1 MSNQNPAPG
10 GLPLRALAMVLIAVA
25 IVFAGLGA
33 MSMSESQADSSASS
47 DSATSTT
54 AQAAATSAQPAAST
68 AHGTSSA
75 AAETTTT
82 TTAPT
87 TTTAAGVDKSIP
99 VRVLNN
105 STVAGLAAKTGAKLT
120 AGGWKVASTGNYATS
135 VLSKT
140 TVFYENSPHQQ
151 ATAEA
156 IASQL
161 GGIAEPRTAALAGSA
176 PGIIVIVTGG

>member
-1 MSNQNPAPG
+1 MA
-10 GLPLRALAMVLIAVA
+10 R
-25 IVFAGLGA
+25 GA
-33 MSMSESQADSSASS
+33 
-47 DSATSTT
+47 T
-54 AQAAATSAQPAAST
+54 A
-68 AHGTSSA
+68 
-75 AAETTTT
+75 
-82 TTAPT
+82 
-87 TTTAAGVDKSIP
+87 AAGVDKSIP

-105 STVAGLAAKTGAKLT
+105 STVAGLAAKTGATLT
-120 AGGWKVASTGNYATS
+120 ANGWKVNSTGNYATS

-156 IASQL
+156 IAGQL

>member
-1 MSNQNPAPG
+1 MSNQNPASG
-10 GLPLRALAMVLIAVA
+10 GLPLRALAMVLIALA

-33 MSMSESQADSSASS
+33 MSLSQADSTASS

-54 AQAAATSAQPAAST
+54 APATSAAPAAPVHS
-68 AHGTSSA
+68 TSSA
-75 AAETTTT
+75 AATETTTA
-82 TTAPT
+82 APT
-87 TTTAAGVDKSIP
+87 TTAAAGVDRSIP

-105 STVAGLAAKTGAKLT
+105 STVAGLAARTGAKLT
-120 AGGWKVASTGNYATS
+120 ASGWNVTGTGNYATGA
-135 VLSKT
+135 LART
-140 TVFYENSPHQQ
+140 TVFYENSTHQR

-161 GGIAEPRTAALAGSA
+161 GGIAEPRIATLSGSA

>member
-33 MSMSESQADSSASS
+33 MSLTQSQADSSASS
-47 DSATSTT
+47 DSATTT
-54 AQAAATSAQPAAST
+54 SAQAATTSAQAAAAST
-68 AHGTSSA
+68 SHSASSSA
-75 AAETTTT
+75 AATTTTTTT
-82 TTAPT
+82 TTA
-87 TTTAAGVDKSIP
+87 AGAVDKSIP

-105 STVAGLAAKTGAKLT
+105 STVAGLAAKTKTKLT
-120 AGGWKVASTGNYATS
+120 ANGWNVTGTGNYAS
-135 VLSKT
+135 GVLSKT

-151 ATAEA
+151 ATAQA

-161 GGIAEPRTAALAGSA
+161 GGIAQPRTSALSGSA
-176 PGIIVIVTGG
+176 PGIIVIVTDG

>member
-1 MSNQNPAPG
+1 MSNQNPSPG

-33 MSMSESQADSSASS
+33 MSLSSSQGDGAASADSAV
-47 DSATSTT
+47 STT
-54 AQAAATSAQPAAST
+54 AQAAATSAQAATTTAGASST
-68 AHGTSSA
+68 

-82 TTAPT
+82 AAPT
-87 TTTAAGVDKSIP
+87 TTAAAGVDKSIP

-120 AGGWKVASTGNYATS
+120 ANGWNVTSTGNYATS

-151 ATAEA
+151 ATAQA

-161 GGIAEPRTAALAGSA
+161 GGIAAPRTSALSGQAA
-176 PGIIVIVTGG
+176 GIIVIVTGD